1 VKFTQL
7 LTETYEGAP
16 GGMNLALP
24 SQEIDEL
31 GARYMQDILLHRPGL
46 MVRRGPVRAISGYAV
61 TPKPAS
67 GLAQTLDPG
76 GSFRIAALYGD
87 ASSGSLGLYS
97 TDFSTI
103 TAVPW
108 NGFLPTTGGAAATAY
123 RIVDAKA
130 ALTGGTWIGSSS
142 QYDASNPTQTL
153 ALWRGG
159 IKADYSTG
167 TITVARG
174 GVAVT
179 GAGTSW
185 LTNVTPGEFLFANT
199 DDPYTLAYLGVV
211 KSVNSDTSI
220 TLGAAAP
227 YACTAKAYNATSI
240 RGFCPRVVTGRITTS
255 TGSTQVNGAS
265 TKFLT
270 QGVNSGTWQL
280 YRASDL
286 GFIGKVSSVTN
297 DSTIVLAA
305 NAALATANERYIL
318 IRVDGDYSINTQAV
332 SGRKVGFLTSL
343 YASRQWFANL
353 GQQYETVA
361 RVYFS
366 DPSDPEAV
374 DLSPFDGDF
383 IDVASTTGV
392 NTPIKALMPAY
403 NALLVIKDT
412 ETFGIYGASKSQ
424 FQVRKIEDDGTL
436 SGMSVQPYGGGVIW
450 AGRDGIYYYDGI
462 EAKNITLDSLGDYY
476 KNAVRSFD
484 PTAYRMWSF
493 IDRDHYF
500 LFMEHASPNT
510 GPVKGT
516 VSTTPTAITI
526 CINMTTKAVTVQ
538 TNVAPRGAISLP
550 ATTGET
556 TWLVQ
561 NDAITGKGC
570 LVDASVLFDE
580 QGNDTIRDTA
590 FSLGPDFYFESKKY
604 KVGDSLRKKLFKQL
618 AINYL
623 AQGGVA
629 DSSGVIQALQ
639 LDTVIGLNNVGKT
652 SLTKFPATVYT
663 WDQLPS
669 IAATWDDLAA
679 LFPSWDALVLAT
691 FNPKRIK
698 FLKRS
703 QHMAFRIYQTS
714 TTAVTQVQLGP
725 FQLGFKLQR
734 PGRV

>member
-1 VKFTQL
+1 MAFSQL
-7 LTETYEGAP
+7 LTETHEGAP

-24 SQEIDEL
+24 AQEIDDL
-31 GARYMQDILLHRPGL
+31 GARYMQDILLHKPGL
-46 MVRRGPVRAISGYAV
+46 MVRRGPISAISGMAV
-61 TPKPAS
+61 TPKFGS
-67 GLAQTLDPG
+67 GLAQTLDPTG
-76 GSFRIAALYGD
+76 AFRIAALYGD

-97 TDFSTI
+97 ADLSTI

-108 NGFLPTTGGAAATAY
+108 NGTLPTTGGAAATSY

-130 ALTGGTWIGSSS
+130 ALTGGTWIGTSS
-142 QYDASNPTQTL
+142 QYDANSPVQTL

-159 IKADYSTG
+159 NKADYGTG
-167 TITVARG
+167 TITVTRG

-179 GAGTSW
+179 GAGTAW
-185 LTNVTPGEFLFANT
+185 LTNASAGMFLFANT
-199 DDPYTLAYLGVV
+199 DDPYTLTYIGVV

-220 TLGAAAP
+220 TLGAASP
-227 YACTAKAYNATSI
+227 YAATAKAYNLTSI

-297 DSTIVLAA
+297 DTTLVLAA

-318 IRVDGDYSINTQAV
+318 IRVDGDFSINVQAV
-332 SGRKVGFLTSL
+332 AGRKVGFLTAL
-343 YASRQWFANL
+343 YASRQWYANL
-353 GQQYETVA
+353 GQQFETVS

-383 IDVASTTGV
+383 IDIASTTGV

-403 NALLVIKDT
+403 NALIVIKDT

-484 PTAYRMWSF
+484 PTAYRMWSM

-500 LFMEHASPNT
+500 LFMEHITPNT

-516 VSTTPTAITI
+516 VTSIPSALTI
-526 CINMTTKAVTVQ
+526 CINMVTKAVTVQ

-556 TWLVQ
+556 TWFLQ
-561 NDAITGKGC
+561 NDAITGKGVF
-570 LVDASVLFDE
+570 VDASVLFDQ
-580 QGNDTIRDTA
+580 QGNDTVRDSA
-590 FSLGPDFYFESKKY
+590 FSLGPDLYFESKKY

-618 AINYL
+618 AIHYL
-623 AQGGVA
+623 AQGGVLDA
-629 DSSGVIQALQ
+629 NGVLQALK
-639 LDTVIGLNNVGKT
+639 LDTVVGLNNVGKT
-652 SLTKFPATVYT
+652 SLTQLPATVYT
-663 WDQLPS
+663 WDQLPQVAS
-669 IAATWDDLAA
+669 TWDALAS
-679 LFPSWDALVLAT
+679 LFPSWDALVQAT
-691 FNPKRIK
+691 FVPKRIK

-734 PGRV
+734 PGRI